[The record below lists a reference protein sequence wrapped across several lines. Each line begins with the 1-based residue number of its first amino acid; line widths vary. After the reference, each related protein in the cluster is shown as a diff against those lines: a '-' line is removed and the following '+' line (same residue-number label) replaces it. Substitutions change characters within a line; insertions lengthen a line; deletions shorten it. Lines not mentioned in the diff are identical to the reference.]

1 MPEARGPWREVAFTA
16 LAAAMAAAAAGL
28 LCGVDPGYFW
38 RDDCQIW
45 GVPTQVELLRA
56 WHAGDWP
63 TRTQLSWQATTLLA
77 EYQPGVLNPLVGL
90 ANVLAG
96 AVSGGAPAR
105 LAAVGAAFWLA
116 VTAAGAFR
124 LARREG
130 LEVPLATLVAAVGTF
145 SGWSMTWGATNW
157 QVAQVGF
164 GCLTWALWALT
175 GAARGGGWLLAA
187 LAVALL
193 LTAGWPLT
201 VVMAGLVTVV
211 LLLREGPAR
220 ALGPLS
226 LAWLVGLA
234 WAAPALLP
242 FVAHAQGSLRAQVSA
257 VWQWQWLVPLQAL
270 PALWLP
276 SFVSSWQVFGLQ
288 KPHVSLELAN
298 GLVPSAVLLAACARR
313 LPALPRPAWAWAG
326 LALGVGVL
334 ACLPSVGM
342 FRWSFRWLPLFHLA
356 AAMAAALWLQAS
368 WRARAAE
375 APLPWV
381 ENPGML
387 GALAVGLTWVV
398 SHPIPGVVG
407 PLAAVSVAG
416 ALAWAAAE
424 RWGTPPVRAWAPLAC
439 ALVVLGATYRLIPTA
454 LDVPTWP
461 LWPALDRA
469 APLEP
474 GRRYLALATDQDYFE
489 VGAHQPGFG
498 QLLRPGQTPLLAGL
512 SFVNGYTPL
521 PRRGIWF
528 AFQFGPHGYVSA
540 PALRRVV
547 TRDAQPGG
555 LLSRLGV
562 DGLVLGPQQRHHAP
576 GLVAMGWQVIAE
588 GADGVALHRSG
599 PLAPLAASV
608 PGIRHEVL
616 SGQPPWWLA
625 LGQTDGLSAVPAER
639 EPRTVELFAPR
650 AVQLR
655 AASRGAVDVEV
666 AAGPDPG
673 LVAVRVPWL
682 DGWEATLAGR
692 RVSLVSLDGIVVGAR
707 IPAGV
712 GGTLQLRYWP
722 PGLRWGAALALG
734 VTVLVLGGLGWRRRR
749 PRAVG

>member
-1 MPEARGPWREVAFTA
+1 
-16 LAAAMAAAAAGL
+16 
-28 LCGVDPGYFW
+28 
-38 RDDCQIW
+38 
-45 GVPTQVELLRA
+45 
-56 WHAGDWP
+56 
-63 TRTQLSWQATTLLA
+63 
-77 EYQPGVLNPLVGL
+77 
-90 ANVLAG
+90 
-96 AVSGGAPAR
+96 
-105 LAAVGAAFWLA
+105 
-116 VTAAGAFR
+116 
-124 LARREG
+124 
-130 LEVPLATLVAAVGTF
+130 
-145 SGWSMTWGATNW
+145 
-157 QVAQVGF
+157 
-164 GCLTWALWALT
+164 LWALT
-175 GAARGGGWLLAA
+175 GAARGGAWLPAA

-201 VVMAGLVTVV
+201 VVMGGLVTVV

-242 FVAHAQGSLRAQVSA
+242 FVVHAQGSLRAQVSA

-313 LPALPRPAWAWAG
+313 LPSLPRTAWAWAG
-326 LALGVGVL
+326 LALGVGAL

-356 AAMAAALWLQAS
+356 SAMAAALWLQAW
-368 WRARAAE
+368 WRSRASE
-375 APLPWV
+375 APLPWA
-381 ENPGML
+381 ENPGVL
-387 GALAVGLTWVV
+387 GALAVALAWVV

-407 PLAAVSVAG
+407 PLAGVSLAG

-424 RWGTPPVRAWAPLAC
+424 RWGVPALRAWAPLAC
-439 ALVVLGATYRLIPTA
+439 AVVVLGATYRLIPTA

-461 LWPALDRA
+461 LWHALERA
-469 APLEP
+469 EPLER
-474 GRRYLALATDQDYFE
+474 GRRYLALATDKDYFE
-489 VGAHQPGFG
+489 AGAHQPGFG

-521 PRRGIWF
+521 PRPGIWL
-528 AFQFGPHGYVSA
+528 AFQFGPHGYVSD

-562 DGLVLGPQQRHHAP
+562 DGLVLGPLQRHHAP
-576 GLVAMGWQVIAE
+576 ALVAMGWQVVAE
-588 GADGVALHRSG
+588 RADGVALHRPGPLG
-599 PLAPLAASV
+599 PLAVSV

-616 SGQPPWWLA
+616 DGRPPWWLA
-625 LGQTDGLSAVPAER
+625 LGQTDGLSVVPAER
-639 EPRTVELFAPR
+639 EPRTVERFAPR

-655 AASRGAVDVEV
+655 AASRGSVDVEV
-666 AAGPDPG
+666 TTGPDPA

-692 RVSLVSLDGIVVGAR
+692 PVSLVSLDGITVGAR

-712 GGTLQLRYWP
+712 GGVLRLRYWP
-722 PGLRWGAALALG
+722 PGLRWGGALAL
-734 VTVLVLGGLGWRRRR
+734 VATVLVLGGLRWRRRR
-749 PRAVG
+749 PRAAG